1 MNRMTR
7 NRTPIAL
14 CLAAL
19 LGAMAFG
26 ASAQQVAAPAQTQA
40 TVEAPADAQ
49 AQPPADQK
57 QARVDDSHC
66 LRQTGSRIRT
76 TDRNG
81 EADCRNVGRA
91 YDRDQLDRTGRVNLA
106 DALRS
111 VDPSIH

>member
-14 CLAAL
+14 CLTIL

-26 ASAQQVAAPAQTQA
+26 ASAQQAAAPAQAPVDT
-40 TVEAPADAQ
+40 PADAQ
-49 AQPPADQK
+49 AQPASDQK

-76 TDRNG
+76 TDRTG
-81 EADCRNVGRA
+81 KADCRNVGRA